1 MESSDGKDWSNT
13 GGRGPILW
21 TGRSERNRRK
31 EMFRYT
37 VFFCP
42 SQFLIPAPLV
52 SPQQLFIAQISTSY
66 ETCPVGWL
74 RRSLMIAV
82 LFVDDNS
89 ELMALARS
97 VLEKSGEIRLDH
109 VRSTKQAL
117 EKLKNR
123 SYDVIVCYEQVPD
136 INGIEFVADM
146 NGIDFLKYLK
156 SQGNTTPFVM
166 ISRRS
171 QNKVVIADVMNG
183 TELPL
188 PKGSDARMQLPDLVM
203 LVKQTMLRRRA
214 DREIKAQ
221 NDQLLAILSATP
233 LGIFQM
239 RDHMIEW
246 VNRPLCDMLGYAEGQ
261 IVRKDVRMLFSN
273 PEKYQEFLR
282 NLHLKRESAG
292 SQIPECDLV
301 RKDSTPLPC
310 RMQMLALDPHDE
322 TKGGTVI
329 VTDISDQRK
338 LSDALKESE
347 ARYREM
353 VQNTQSII
361 IRIDTRG
368 IITFFNQFALS
379 FFDYNSEEVIGKPV
393 VGTIIPVKT
402 RSGHDLSMMANDLGF
417 NAEGYAI
424 NVMENVRRN
433 GDRVWIAWI
442 NKAIRNDEGHIIEVL
457 CIGNDITDRRRGVT
471 EVRISTDTWK
481 DQVVADTDIKEDVF
495 DAVFHICTE
504 ISVEGREG
512 KAVGTTFLI
521 GDAGNV
527 MGKSRQI
534 MLNSFEGHPPEM
546 RVVTNPDLKENIKE
560 FAQLDGA
567 FVVTGDG
574 FIEASG
580 RYITVD
586 TSGVSLPKGMGTRH
600 NSVAAIT
607 NVTKTVGIVVS
618 QSGGGITL
626 FKNGQILKKISL

>member
-1 MESSDGKDWSNT
+1 
-13 GGRGPILW
+13 
-21 TGRSERNRRK
+21 
-31 EMFRYT
+31 
-37 VFFCP
+37 
-42 SQFLIPAPLV
+42 
-52 SPQQLFIAQISTSY
+52 
-66 ETCPVGWL
+66 
-74 RRSLMIAV
+74 MIAV

-97 VLEKSGEIRLDH
+97 VLEKSGEIRLES

-123 SYDVIVCYEQVPD
+123 TYDVIVCYEQVPD
-136 INGIEFVADM
+136 VNGIEFVPDM
-146 NGIDFLKYLK
+146 NGIEFLKYLK
-156 SQGNTTPFVM
+156 SQGNTTPF
-166 ISRRS
+166 ILLSRRG

-188 PKGSDARMQLPDLVM
+188 PKGGDPRLQLADLVM

-214 DREIKAQ
+214 DRETKAQ
-221 NDQLLAILSATP
+221 NDQISAILSATP
-233 LGIFQM
+233 LGIFQV
-239 RDHMIEW
+239 RNRLIEW
-246 VNRPLCDMLGYAEGQ
+246 VNQPFGAMLGYSENQFVG
-261 IVRKDVRMLFSN
+261 KDISILFSN
-273 PEKYQEFLR
+273 PEELEQAVRDLQVKQHAYV
-282 NLHLKRESAG
+282 
-292 SQIPECDLV
+292 SQRVEYDLV
-301 RKDSTPLPC
+301 TKDTSPISC
-310 RMQMLALDPHDE
+310 QIQVLAPDPRDVL
-322 TKGGTVI
+322 KGGTFV
-329 VTDISDQRK
+329 VTDISDRRK
-338 LSDALKESE
+338 LADALKKSE
-347 ARYREM
+347 AKYREM

-361 IRIDTRG
+361 IRIDTQG
-368 IITFFNQFALS
+368 TITFFNTFALS
-379 FFDYNSEEVIGKPV
+379 FFDYTSDEVIGKNV
-393 VGTIIPVKT
+393 VGTIIPVKS

-424 NVMENVRRN
+424 NVMENIRRN

-442 NKAIRNDEGHIIEVL
+442 NKAIRDDEGRIVEVL
-457 CIGNDITDRRRGVT
+457 CIGNDITDRRRGST

-521 GDAGNV
+521 GDAKNV

-534 MLNSFEGHPPEM
+534 MLNSFEGHPPDM
-546 RVVTNPDLKENIKE
+546 RIVTNPDLKENIKE

-567 FVVTGDG
+567 FVVSGDG

-586 TSGVSLPKGMGTRH
+586 TSCVNLPKGMGTRH
-600 NSVAAIT
+600 NSVAAMT
-607 NVTKTVGIVVS
+607 HVTKAVGIVVS

>member
-1 MESSDGKDWSNT
+1 
-13 GGRGPILW
+13 
-21 TGRSERNRRK
+21 
-31 EMFRYT
+31 
-37 VFFCP
+37 
-42 SQFLIPAPLV
+42 
-52 SPQQLFIAQISTSY
+52 
-66 ETCPVGWL
+66 
-74 RRSLMIAV
+74 MIAV

-97 VLEKSGEIRLDH
+97 VLEKSGEIRLES

-123 SYDVIVCYEQVPD
+123 MYDVIVCYEQVPD
-136 INGIEFVADM
+136 VNGIEFVPDM
-146 NGIDFLKYLK
+146 NGIEFLKYLK
-156 SQGNTTPFVM
+156 SQGNTTPF
-166 ISRRS
+166 ILLSRRG
-171 QNKVVIADVMNG
+171 QNKVVIADVVNG

-188 PKGSDARMQLPDLVM
+188 PKGGDPRMQLSDLVM

-221 NDQLLAILSATP
+221 NDQLSAILSATP
-233 LGIFQM
+233 LGIFQV
-239 RDHMIEW
+239 RNQRIEW
-246 VNRPLCDMLGYAEGQ
+246 VNQPFGAMLGNSGNQ
-261 IVRKDVRMLFSN
+261 MVGKDISILFSN
-273 PEKYQEFLR
+273 PEELEQVVRDLQVR
-282 NLHLKRESAG
+282 LHAG
-292 SQIPECDLV
+292 GFQRVECDLV
-301 RKDSTPLPC
+301 RKDASLISC
-310 RMQMLALDPHDE
+310 QLQVLALDPRDVL
-322 TKGGTVI
+322 KGGTFV
-329 VTDISDQRK
+329 VTDISDRK
-338 LSDALKESE
+338 KLADALKKSE
-347 ARYREM
+347 AKYREM

-361 IRIDTRG
+361 IRIDPQGT
-368 IITFFNQFALS
+368 ITFFNTFALS
-379 FFDYNSEEVIGKPV
+379 FFDYTSDEVIGKNV
-393 VGTIIPVKT
+393 VGTIIPLKS

-417 NAEGYAI
+417 NAEGYAV

-442 NKAIRNDEGHIIEVL
+442 NKAIRDEEGHIVEVL
-457 CIGNDITDRRRGVT
+457 CIGNDITDRRRGST

-481 DQVVADTDIKEDVF
+481 DQVVADTDIKEEVF

-521 GDAGNV
+521 GDAENV

-546 RVVTNPDLKENIKE
+546 RIVTNPDLKENIKE

-567 FVVTGDG
+567 FVVSGDG

-586 TSGVSLPKGMGTRH
+586 TSGVKLPKGMGTRH
-600 NSVAAIT
+600 NSVAAMT
-607 NVTKTVGIVVS
+607 HVTKAVGIVVS

>member
-1 MESSDGKDWSNT
+1 
-13 GGRGPILW
+13 
-21 TGRSERNRRK
+21 
-31 EMFRYT
+31 
-37 VFFCP
+37 
-42 SQFLIPAPLV
+42 
-52 SPQQLFIAQISTSY
+52 
-66 ETCPVGWL
+66 
-74 RRSLMIAV
+74 MIAV

-89 ELMALARS
+89 ELMVHARS
-97 VLEKSGEIRLDH
+97 VLEKSGEIRLDIVH
-109 VRSTKQAL
+109 STKQAL

-123 SYDVIVCYEQVPD
+123 TYDVIVCYEQVPD
-136 INGIEFVADM
+136 INGIEFVSDM
-146 NGIDFLKYLK
+146 NGIEFLKYLK
-156 SQGNTTPFVM
+156 SQGNTTPFIM

-171 QNKVVIADVMNG
+171 QNKVVIAEVING

-188 PKGSDARMQLPDLVM
+188 PKGGDGRPQLGDLVM

-221 NDQLLAILSATP
+221 NDQLSAILSATP

-239 RDHMIEW
+239 RNHVIGW
-246 VNRPLCDMLGYAEGQ
+246 VNRPLLSMLGYEESQLLG
-261 IVRKDVRMLFSN
+261 KDLRMLFYK
-273 PEKYQEFLR
+273 PEEYEQVLR
-282 NLHLKRESAG
+282 DLEVKREIDGSARM
-292 SQIPECDLV
+292 EFDLV
-301 RKDSTPLPC
+301 RKDKSPVPC
-310 RMQMLALDPHDE
+310 LVRVLALDPHDVA
-322 TKGGTVI
+322 KGGTFV
-329 VTDISDQRK
+329 VTDISERK
-338 LSDALKESE
+338 KLADALKGSE
-347 ARYREM
+347 AKYREM
-353 VQNTQSII
+353 MQNTQSII
-361 IRIDTRG
+361 IRIDTQG
-368 IITFFNQFALS
+368 TITFFNTFALS
-379 FFDYNSEEVIGKPV
+379 FFDHNSDDVIGKNV
-393 VGTIIPVKT
+393 VGTIIPAKT

-442 NKAIRNDEGHIIEVL
+442 NKAIRDEEGRIVEVL
-457 CIGNDITDRRRGVT
+457 CIGNDITDRRRGST
-471 EVRISTDTWK
+471 EIRISTDTWK
-481 DQVVADTDIKEDVF
+481 DQVVADTDIREDVF

-521 GDAGNV
+521 GDAENV

-534 MLNSFEGHPPEM
+534 MLNSFEGHPPAM
-546 RVVTNPDLKENIKE
+546 RIVTNADLKENIKE

-586 TSGVSLPKGMGTRH
+586 TSGVNLPKGMGTRH
-600 NSVAAIT
+600 NSVAAMT
-607 NVTKTVGIVVS
+607 HVTKAVGIVVS

>member
-1 MESSDGKDWSNT
+1 
-13 GGRGPILW
+13 
-21 TGRSERNRRK
+21 
-31 EMFRYT
+31 
-37 VFFCP
+37 
-42 SQFLIPAPLV
+42 
-52 SPQQLFIAQISTSY
+52 
-66 ETCPVGWL
+66 
-74 RRSLMIAV
+74 MIAV

-89 ELMALARS
+89 ELMAIARS
-97 VLEKSGEIRLDH
+97 VLEKSGEVRLES

-123 SYDVIVCYEQVPD
+123 VYDVIVCYEQVPD
-136 INGIEFVADM
+136 VNGIEFVPDM
-146 NGIDFLKYLK
+146 NGIEFLKYLK
-156 SQGNTTPFVM
+156 SQGNTTPF
-166 ISRRS
+166 ILLSRRA

-188 PKGSDARMQLPDLVM
+188 PKGGDPRLQLSDLVM

-221 NDQLLAILSATP
+221 NDQLSAILSATP
-233 LGIFQM
+233 LGIFQV
-239 RDHMIEW
+239 RNRLIEW
-246 VNRPLCDMLGYAEGQ
+246 VNQPFGAMLGYGGNQ
-261 IVRKDVRMLFSN
+261 IVGKDISILFSN
-273 PEKYQEFLR
+273 PEGLEQVVRDLQAR
-282 NLHLKRESAG
+282 QHTGG
-292 SQIPECDLV
+292 SPWVECDMV
-301 RKDSTPLPC
+301 SKDASPISCQL
-310 RMQMLALDPHDE
+310 QVLALDPRDVL
-322 TKGGTVI
+322 KGGTFVA
-329 VTDISDQRK
+329 TDISDRRK
-338 LSDALKESE
+338 LADALKKSE
-347 ARYREM
+347 AKYRET

-361 IRIDTRG
+361 IRIDTQG
-368 IITFFNQFALS
+368 TITFFNTFALS
-379 FFDYNSEEVIGKPV
+379 FFDYTSDEVIGKNV
-393 VGTIIPVKT
+393 VGTIIPVKS

-442 NKAIRNDEGHIIEVL
+442 NKAIRDEEGRIVEVL
-457 CIGNDITDRRRGVT
+457 CIGNDITDRRRGST

-521 GDAGNV
+521 GDAENV

-546 RVVTNPDLKENIKE
+546 RIVTNPDLKENIKE

-567 FVVTGDG
+567 FVVSGDG

-586 TSGVSLPKGMGTRH
+586 TSGVKLPKGMGTRH
-600 NSVAAIT
+600 NSVAAMT
-607 NVTKTVGIVVS
+607 HVTKTVGIVVS